1 MQKILSASE
10 IAILDQ
16 THLSKKGFSNHA
28 FMEFVAQRFVDWF
41 QGQGYSHEVKVLV
54 CVGAGNN
61 GGDGFAIARILFSL
75 GYRVLV
81 ATFFSP
87 EAKLSPDCQQN
98 LTLLPAPL
106 QLLSSDTLSLA
117 KEEGILIDAYLGLGC
132 VGPLREEAIQRIELI
147 NSFGGTIISLDL
159 PSGMPADSI
168 LSGIGVKAD
177 LTVTLGFPK
186 LALLLPEHAECTGK
200 LVVLDIGF
208 SEEEKND
215 FSSSTYFLEEN
226 DMLSLHRRF
235 HRFTHKG
242 DYGKV
247 LLVAGSKGKIG
258 AGILAAKAA
267 FRTGSGLVTC
277 LIPEEERSALMA
289 LVPEAMCIFDE
300 DQDFS
305 AYDAIGIGPGLGLDQ
320 GKLLKKILSASSK
333 PIVLDADALN
343 CLAIDRTIWDLIP
356 QGSILTPHLKE
367 FERLFGPSQ
376 NHLERLAKA
385 KAICLRYAVILVIKG
400 ANTLCSFADGRQVFN
415 SSGTKYMATA
425 GMGDVLT
432 GVITSFLGQGYSPEN
447 AVLCGVF
454 HHGMAGELAGEKYLR
469 GTMAQDLIETIP
481 ETYRHIGLD

>member
-10 IAILDQ
+10 IAVLDQ
-16 THLSKKGFSNHA
+16 IHLTKKDFSNHA

-41 QGQGYSHEVKVLV
+41 QSQGYSHKVKILV

-61 GGDGFAIARILFSL
+61 GGDGLAIARILFSQ
-75 GYRVLV
+75 GYRVSV

-87 EAKLSPDCQQN
+87 EARLSPDCKQN
-98 LTLLPAPL
+98 LTLLPAQL
-106 QLLSSDTLSLA
+106 QLFSSESLSLA
-117 KEEGILIDAYLGLGC
+117 KEEGVLIDAYLGLGC
-132 VGPLREEAIQRIELI
+132 FGPLREEAKERIQLI
-147 NSFGGTIISLDL
+147 NSFGGTVISLDL

-168 LSGIGVKAD
+168 LSGIAVKAD

-208 SEEEKND
+208 SEEEKED
-215 FSSSTYFLEEN
+215 FSSSKYFLEEN

-235 HRFTHKG
+235 HRFAHKG
-242 DYGKV
+242 DFGKI

-258 AGILAAKAA
+258 AAILAAKAA
-267 FRTGSGLVTC
+267 FRTGSGLVSC
-277 LIPEEERSALMA
+277 SIPEQERSAMA
-289 LVPEAMCIFDE
+289 TAVPEAMCVFGDL
-300 DQDFS
+300 QDS
-305 AYDAIGIGPGLGLDQ
+305 ASYDAIGIGPGLGMDQ
-320 GKLLKKILSASSK
+320 GEMLKKILSVTHK
-333 PIVLDADALN
+333 PVVLDADALN
-343 CLAIDRTIWDLIP
+343 CLAVDPTIWDLIP

-376 NHLERLAKA
+376 NHLERLEKA
-385 KAICLRYAVILVIKG
+385 KSICLKYAITIVIKG

-432 GVITSFLGQGYSPEN
+432 GMITSFLGQGYCPEN

-469 GTMAQDLIETIP
+469 GTMAQDLIEMIP
-481 ETYRHIGLD
+481 ETYRQIGLD